1 MSENNEF
8 EWYIR
13 DHLFRQ
19 SNQGRQK
26 FQKEEIGKE
35 MKNLYLRY
43 KNSDLEKLN
52 KLTDIIIEDLISR
65 QVLQQ
70 VATDGSLQ
78 LTSRLSRLR
87 CVKCYYIEP
96 S

>member
-1 MSENNEF
+1 
-8 EWYIR
+8 
-13 DHLFRQ
+13 LFRQ
-19 SNQGRQK
+19 SNQDRQK

-35 MKNLYLRY
+35 MKNLYFRY
-43 KNSDLEKLN
+43 KNSALEKLN

-78 LTSRLSRLR
+78 LTS
-87 CVKCYYIEP
+87 
-96 S
+96 